1 MHLLIKLQNSNWFT
15 KLKLPFCMSKLGMQ
29 SLLYVGPSTWN
40 KSPNNLKNATSINCF
55 KHDIKK
61 YFLKKLGENEVDT
74 YSYA

>member
-1 MHLLIKLQNSNWFT
+1 
-15 KLKLPFCMSKLGMQ
+15 MSKLGMQ

-55 KHDIKK
+55 KHGIKK